1 MFFVNY
7 LTFFT
12 TTFKLHPKNIGVL
25 ENKQFSKANYPCLDH
40 KKSSVSI
47 DNNGLQDFFKIAM
60 KLYSLIISFSF
71 LKFLLIILFY
81 LLY

>member
-25 ENKQFSKANYPCLDH
+25 ENKQFSKANYPCLDP
-40 KKSSVSI
+40 KKI
-47 DNNGLQDFFKIAM
+47 
-60 KLYSLIISFSF
+60 LYPLTIMDYRIF
-71 LKFLLIILFY
+71 LNCNEAL
-81 LLY
+81 